1 MEEVPNSAPDI
12 STSTGTGGKR
22 KETAAYPPP
31 PQMDNDLDDPAIKY
45 TSMGMLQTHHRRDEL
60 YHFES

>member
-22 KETAAYPPP
+22 KETAACPPP
-31 PQMDNDLDDPAIKY
+31 PD
-45 TSMGMLQTHHRRDEL
+45 G
-60 YHFES
+60 